1 MKHQESSEIHENAF
15 TGGPNECI
23 EEIKRL
29 AAEQDVPVFYVM
41 NRWNIGKSILRK
53 VPVSIVGVM
62 NYDGT
67 DVSTGSATRTDRRLA
82 RKTLWQLRRA

>member
-1 MKHQESSEIHENAF
+1 M
-15 TGGPNECI
+15 
-23 EEIKRL
+23 
-29 AAEQDVPVFYVM
+29 PVFYVM

-67 DVSTGSATRTDRRLA
+67 DVSNMTNIIRYDFS
-82 RKTLWQLRRA
+82 LRAPTQSSSSSG

>member
-1 MKHQESSEIHENAF
+1 M
-15 TGGPNECI
+15 
-23 EEIKRL
+23 
-29 AAEQDVPVFYVM
+29 PVFYVM

-67 DVSTGSATRTDRRLA
+67 DVSNIIRYDFSLRAPSADTEFFFLRLTS
-82 RKTLWQLRRA
+82 RKWLN

>member
-1 MKHQESSEIHENAF
+1 M
-15 TGGPNECI
+15 
-23 EEIKRL
+23 

-67 DVSTGSATRTDRRLA
+67 DVSISSGTILA
-82 RKTLWQLRRA
+82 

>member
-1 MKHQESSEIHENAF
+1 MKHLESSEIHENAF
-15 TGGPNECI
+15 TGGLNECI

-67 DVSTGSATRTDRRLA
+67 DVSNIIRYDFS
-82 RKTLWQLRRA
+82 LRAPTQSSSSSG

>member
-1 MKHQESSEIHENAF
+1 M
-15 TGGPNECI
+15 
-23 EEIKRL
+23 
-29 AAEQDVPVFYVM
+29 PVFYVM

-67 DVSTGSATRTDRRLA
+67 DVSNIIRYDFS
-82 RKTLWQLRRA
+82 LRAPTQSSSSSG

>member
-67 DVSTGSATRTDRRLA
+67 DVSNIIRYDFS
-82 RKTLWQLRRA
+82 LRAPTQSSSSSG